1 MKSTWLRAGTLTVA
15 MVFAAGSVF
24 AQSTAGAQAQDKK
37 QAATKAVQSEAG
49 AAGQKLFVQRM
60 LMANAAE
67 IQLGKMGAEKGTND
81 EVKKFAQMM
90 VTQHTQA
97 NDDLKPLAKEHA
109 LEEPAKLDAKHQ
121 AIADRL
127 AKLEGEAFDR
137 EFMTVMVTSH
147 REALAQV
154 RPMAGMTG
162 TAGKG
167 TATGTTGAATGTAAG
182 GTIQDAK
189 QYAAKALPSIQD
201 HLKQAEQIQKSLG
214 KSK

>member
-15 MVFAAGSVF
+15 MMFAAGSVF

-37 QAATKAVQSEAG
+37 QAATKTGQAQAG
-49 AAGQKLFVQRM
+49 AAGQKQFVQRM
-60 LMANAAE
+60 LMSNAAE
-67 IQLGKMGAEKGTND
+67 IQFGKMGAEKGTND

-90 VTQHTQA
+90 VTHHTQA
-97 NDDLKPLAKEHA
+97 NEDLMPLAKQHG
-109 LEEPAKLDAKHQ
+109 LDEPAKLDAKHQ
-121 AIADRL
+121 AVADRL
-127 AKLEGEAFDR
+127 AKLEGAAFDR

-147 REALAQV
+147 RETVAQV
-154 RPMAGMTG
+154 RPMAGTTG
-162 TAGKG
+162 TEGKG
-167 TATGTTGAATGTAAG
+167 TATGTTGATSGTAAG

-189 QYAAKALPSIQD
+189 QYAAKALPTIQD